1 MSGFYP
7 VSLALAGRRAV
18 VIGGG
23 RVAEDKVGGLIAAD
37 ARVTLIAPAL
47 TPKLE
52 ALAAAGTITV
62 ARRAY
67 LPGDLTGAF
76 LAVAATDDRTANRLV
91 WAEAESRGVLLNA
104 VDDVA
109 HCHFIAPA
117 ILRRGDLTVAV
128 STGGRS
134 PTVAVRLRDR
144 IGRLIGPEYEPWLTL
159 LGGLRDEIARR
170 VPDVARRRE
179 VWYRIADSE
188 ASVLVAQGDLAGA
201 RARID
206 AIVAG
211 EEGIGATPRRQG
223 AVYLVG
229 AGPGDPDLITAR
241 GLALLRAAEVV
252 VYDRLVSERLV
263 GEAPPW
269 AERLPAAE
277 SGRDAAARQER
288 INALLVS
295 RARAGFTVVRLKGGD
310 PFVFGRGGEEVAA
323 LRAAG
328 IRYAVVPGVTSA
340 VAAPGAAGIPVTHRD
355 CAPAFAVVTAHEA
368 GGTSRLDWEALAR
381 IPTVVVLMG
390 LRALGEVSA
399 KLVAAGRAPDTPAA
413 VVVRATYPDERT
425 VVGTLATIAE
435 RARAA
440 ALVPPATLV
449 VGDVVRLA
457 ATHAASVQELVT
469 VRGKN
474 DR

>member
-23 RVAEDKVGGLIAAD
+23 RVAEDKVGGLLAAD

-52 ALAAAGTITV
+52 AWAAAGAVTV
-62 ARRAY
+62 VRRAY
-67 LPGDLTGAF
+67 LPGDLAGAF
-76 LAVAATDDRTANRLV
+76 LAVAATDDRSANRLV
-91 WAEAESRGVLLNA
+91 WAEAEARGVLLNA
-104 VDDVA
+104 VDDVT

-144 IGRLIGPEYEPWLTL
+144 IGRLIGLEYEPWLAL
-159 LGGLRDEIARR
+159 LGGLREEIARR
-170 VPDVARRRE
+170 VPDAGRRRE

-188 ASVLVAQGDLAGA
+188 ASVLVARGDLAGA

-211 EEGIGATPRRQG
+211 EEGAGAGPRRQG
-223 AVYLVG
+223 VVYLVG
-229 AGPGDPDLITAR
+229 AGPGDPDLITVR

-252 VYDRLVSERLV
+252 LYDRLVSERLV

-277 SGRDAAARQER
+277 SAGDAEARQER

-310 PFVFGRGGEEVAA
+310 PFVFGRGGEEVTA

-340 VAAPGAAGIPVTHRD
+340 VAAPAAAGIPVTHRD
-355 CAPAFAVVTAHEA
+355 CAPAFAVVTAHER

-399 KLVAAGRAPDTPAA
+399 KLVAGGRAPDTPAA
-413 VVVRATYPDERT
+413 VVVRATHPDERT

-435 RARAA
+435 RARTA

-457 ATHAASVQELVT
+457 VVRETSVSELVT
-469 VRGKN
+469 VR
-474 DR
+474 REA

>member
-18 VIGGG
+18 VVGGG
-23 RVAEDKVGGLIAAD
+23 RVAEDKVGGLLTAD
-37 ARVTLIAPAL
+37 AQVTVISPVL

-52 ALAAAGTITV
+52 ALAAAGSITV

-67 LPGDLTGAF
+67 MPGDLTGAF
-76 LAVAATDDRTANRLV
+76 LAIAATDDRGANRLV
-91 WAEAESRGVLLNA
+91 WEEAESRGVLLNA
-104 VDDVA
+104 VDDVE

-144 IGRLIGPEYEPWLTL
+144 IARLIGPEYEPWLTL
-159 LGGLRDEIARR
+159 LGSLRDEIARR
-170 VPDVARRRE
+170 VPDAARRRE

-206 AIVAG
+206 AIVEGEAG
-211 EEGIGATPRRQG
+211 TGPAPGRQG

-269 AERLPAAE
+269 AERVPAAE
-277 SGRDAAARQER
+277 SGGDAGARQEG

-295 RARAGFTVVRLKGGD
+295 KAQAGFTVVRLKGGD

-340 VAAPGAAGIPVTHRD
+340 IAAPAAAGIPVTHRD
-355 CAPAFAVVTAHEA
+355 CAPAFVVVTAHERA
-368 GGTSRLDWEALAR
+368 GTSRLDWDALAR

-390 LRALGEVSA
+390 LRALGEISA
-399 KLVAAGRAPDTPAA
+399 KLIAAGRAPDTPAA

-425 VVGTLATIAE
+425 VVGTLETIAE
-435 RARAA
+435 RAQAA
-440 ALVPPATLV
+440 ALVSPATLV

-457 ATHAASVQELVT
+457 VTREAPVLELVT
-469 VRGKN
+469 MRGEA
-474 DR
+474 